1 MRVNCLFSVPS
12 LQANAQHIIVLDG
25 DTVIFH
31 CTPSSNDIPLT
42 WLFNGATISDGGR
55 YSLSPLN
62 LHHMLTVT
70 SATVSNSG
78 MYKCQ
83 FVTTVFEIV
92 VSREISLTVYEGESQ
107 FI

>member
-25 DTVIFH
+25 DTVIFR
-31 CTPSSNDIPLT
+31 CTSSNDIPIT
-42 WLFNGATISDGGR
+42 WLFNGATISNGGR
-55 YSLSPLN
+55 YSLFPLN

-70 SATVSNSG
+70 SAIVSDSG

-83 FVTTVFEIV
+83 FATTVFEIV